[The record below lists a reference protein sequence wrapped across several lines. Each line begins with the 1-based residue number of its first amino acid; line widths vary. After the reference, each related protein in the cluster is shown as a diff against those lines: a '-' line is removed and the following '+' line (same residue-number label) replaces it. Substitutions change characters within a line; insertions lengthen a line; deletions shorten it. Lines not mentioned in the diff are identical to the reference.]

1 MSEIKKLQELLSNPK
16 TDKSLKESIKKRIE
30 IFKKG
35 KTVEK

>member
-16 TDKSLKESIKKRIE
+16 TDKSLKDSIKKRLE
-30 IFKKG
+30 VLKNK